1 MNRGPYSMAA
11 HGLDTRGDARR
22 AEDAW
27 DAAADERF
35 YVRQEAA
42 EDAWLARQDD
52 ERRSRPRLPDPWGHD
67 NKEENR

>member
-1 MNRGPYSMAA
+1 MNRGPYPMAD

-27 DAAADERF
+27 DDAADERW

-42 EDAWLARQDD
+42 EDAWLARQDE

-67 NKEENR
+67 REESTR